1 MQQRVQ
7 TNSNMYPDDSA
18 IDIDRV
24 GGALLQK
31 FWIILLVAVLVASA
45 FYLFSKAVYVEE
57 YISSST
63 LAFTTTTYITKKD
76 ENGIELGMIKQKKYY
91 AEKDV
96 DRYQFLLKSDVMV
109 QQIYDALGNNQS
121 KAAIEKSLSVNSTT
135 IAGIF
140 TVNVMSSDKKFCED
154 AIHVVIKIFPDY
166 LKSFDTSLGI
176 DVIKNPKTPVAANE
190 DGASKKA
197 FYGFVIGAALVI
209 FIIFITEVS
218 SDTVRQIDE
227 TCEKII

>member
-1 MQQRVQ
+1 MQQGAEI
-7 TNSNMYPDDSA
+7 SPNMYPDDSA

-24 GGALLQK
+24 AGVLLRK

-45 FYLFSKAVYVEE
+45 FYLFAKALYVEE

-63 LAFTTTTYITKKD
+63 LAFTTTKYITEKD
-76 ENGIELGMIKQKKYY
+76 ENGKELGTIKQKKYY

-140 TVNVMSSDKKFCED
+140 TVNVMSNDKEFCDD
-154 AIHVVIKIFPDY
+154 AIHAVIKIFPDY
-166 LKSFDTSLGI
+166 LKSFDTSIGI

-190 DGASKKA
+190 DRASKKA

-218 SDTVRQIDE
+218 SDPIRQIDDI
-227 TCEKII
+227 CEKII